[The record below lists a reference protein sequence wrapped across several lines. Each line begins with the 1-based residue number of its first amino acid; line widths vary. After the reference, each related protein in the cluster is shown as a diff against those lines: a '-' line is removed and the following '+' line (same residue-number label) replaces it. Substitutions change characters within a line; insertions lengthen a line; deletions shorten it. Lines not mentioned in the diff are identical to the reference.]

1 LLLKRLAAI
10 LFFVVVLF
18 NFYGYRL
25 VISYM
30 QANSDASLEK
40 QVDQNDYD
48 EQQLIT
54 IKSKLDLPYYS
65 SSAQFER
72 TYGTITVDGTNY
84 QYVKRRIYKDTLEL
98 LCIPNDAKTKMQSLK
113 NELTKALADG
123 QTSTPKKHTTIK
135 LSLPDFFQPVKIF
148 AASCVLDQ
156 RNTFSEYNY
165 NVAPGYR
172 LKLKRPPKSFSASC

>member
-1 LLLKRLAAI
+1 MKRLAAI

-30 QANSDASLEK
+30 QSNSDATLEK
-40 QVDQNDYD
+40 QVDQNNYD

-65 SSAQFER
+65 SSPQFER
-72 TYGTITVDGTNY
+72 AYGTISLNGTSY

-113 NELTKALADG
+113 NEFTKALADG
-123 QTSTPKKHTTIK
+123 QSSTPKKHTTIK
-135 LSLPDFFQPVKIF
+135 LSLPDFFQPINVF
-148 AASCVLDQ
+148 SASCLLDQ
-156 RNTFSEYNY
+156 IASFSENNY
-165 NVAPGYR
+165 NIASGYR
-172 LKLKRPPKSFSASC
+172 LKLKRPPKSASAFC